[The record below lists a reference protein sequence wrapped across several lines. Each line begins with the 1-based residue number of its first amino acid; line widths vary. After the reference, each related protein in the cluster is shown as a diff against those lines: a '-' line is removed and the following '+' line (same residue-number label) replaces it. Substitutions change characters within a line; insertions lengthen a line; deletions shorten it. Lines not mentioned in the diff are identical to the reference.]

1 MFEKCGWCQNCQLNQ
16 LNGKIDK
23 QLVDQVDGAAL
34 VVQYKENMP
43 KVKLKELRE
52 IKEITQEIGC
62 EIAI

>member
-1 MFEKCGWCQNCQLNQ
+1 MWLVPNQ
-16 LNGKIDK
+16 LNGEIDK

-62 EIAI
+62 